1 MDMLGLHTSLHQF
14 LFLAPPV
21 SFFSLE
27 HILIE
32 FHIEVG
38 NQFRPE
44 FPRYSASIT
53 HSVCEENYILEKEHK
68 TYSGRCSCSGNVY

>member
-14 LFLAPPV
+14 LFLALKIN
-21 SFFSLE
+21 SIGKSLE

-38 NQFRPE
+38 NQFRLE

-53 HSVCEENYILEKEHK
+53 HGVWKA
-68 TYSGRCSCSGNVY
+68 YSGKRTQDIFWKMFM